1 VTCISSPVRA
11 IMPASWSLPKKHST
25 TGRQVRLLVTISPV
39 LHTGI
44 CLVSCN
50 NAMCKAALVV
60 ATTYALGDAW
70 VL

>member
-1 VTCISSPVRA
+1 MKQRTSTA
-11 IMPASWSLPKKHST
+11 IAKANRIFL
-25 TGRQVRLLVTISPV
+25 LLVTISPV

-60 ATTYALGDAW
+60 ATTYAFEDAC